1 MIALGH
7 GTGAVVDV
15 QLLEDVGHLGLHCA
29 LADGQES
36 AICLLA
42 DPLAISW
49 RTSIADS
56 RCWPT
61 LTSPQNDFF
70 SDTPPCRTRTNG
82 GFGNYRTESS
92 DPVHRVPR
100 RRLSGLSIWAPL
112 TDRSSAFRLS
122 LPWWQPFLF

>member
-1 MIALGH
+1 MRSASLSRAYSINEGLDLYDRPLGH

-56 RCWPT
+56 RC
-61 LTSPQNDFF
+61 
-70 SDTPPCRTRTNG
+70 
-82 GFGNYRTESS
+82 
-92 DPVHRVPR
+92 
-100 RRLSGLSIWAPL
+100 
-112 TDRSSAFRLS
+112 
-122 LPWWQPFLF
+122 